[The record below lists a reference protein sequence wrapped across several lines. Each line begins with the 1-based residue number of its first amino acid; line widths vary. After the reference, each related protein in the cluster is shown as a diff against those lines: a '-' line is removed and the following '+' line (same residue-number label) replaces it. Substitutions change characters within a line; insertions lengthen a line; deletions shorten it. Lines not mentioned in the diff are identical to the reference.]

1 MTDYHVGGRSKRM
14 DKEEV
19 TFTYSGVL
27 TRNNRKLIRVRFERK
42 GKQGIDFAEGRIP
55 ECIIE
60 KQNGFS
66 QEEIRQMEEYLK
78 TEKANI
84 IHEAKKLNNI
94 KNLLS

>member
-1 MTDYHVGGRSKRM
+1 MEKG
-14 DKEEV
+14 EV

-42 GKQGIDFAEGRIP
+42 GNPGIDFAEGKIP
-55 ECIIE
+55 ECKIE

-66 QEEIRQMEEYLK
+66 QEEIRQMEEYLEI
-78 TEKANI
+78 EKENI
-84 IHEAKKLNNI
+84 IREAKKLNNI

>member
-1 MTDYHVGGRSKRM
+1 M
-14 DKEEV
+14 DKGEV

-42 GKQGIDFAEGRIP
+42 GNQGIDFAEGKIP
-55 ECIIE
+55 ECKIE

-66 QEEIRQMEEYLK
+66 QEEIHQMEAYLES
-78 TEKANI
+78 EKENI

>member
-1 MTDYHVGGRSKRM
+1 MEKGD
-14 DKEEV
+14 V

-27 TRNNRKLIRVRFERK
+27 TRNNRKLIRIRFERK
-42 GKQGIDFAEGRIP
+42 GDSGIDFAEGKIP
-55 ECIIE
+55 ECKIE

-66 QEEIRQMEEYLK
+66 QEEIRQMEEYLEI
-78 TEKANI
+78 EKENI

>member
-1 MTDYHVGGRSKRM
+1 MGKG
-14 DKEEV
+14 EV

-42 GKQGIDFAEGRIP
+42 GDFGIDFAEGKIP
-55 ECIIE
+55 ECKIE

-66 QEEIRQMEEYLK
+66 QEEIRQMEEYLES
-78 TEKANI
+78 EKENI

>member
-1 MTDYHVGGRSKRM
+1 MEKG
-14 DKEEV
+14 EV

-42 GKQGIDFAEGRIP
+42 GNSGIDFAEGKIP
-55 ECIIE
+55 ECKIE

-66 QEEIRQMEEYLK
+66 QEEIRQMEEYLEI
-78 TEKANI
+78 EKENI
-84 IHEAKKLNNI
+84 IREAKKLNNI